1 VTEHLP
7 EILGAGAL
15 LVAVVAILAAVRAV
29 RTARGRE
36 EFATQSANRA
46 RRMKNEFVS
55 MVSHE
60 LRTPL
65 TSIAGFTDTLLES
78 WKNLPTDEIDE
89 FLTIINK
96 QAVHLSELVEDVLV
110 IPRLEAGRLRLDLG
124 LFDVS
129 EVAHDV
135 TNAILPPGTARE
147 AAVAIPGGVSVF
159 ADRRR
164 VQQILR
170 NLVENAHKYG
180 GDQVLVEGSPYG
192 EFYLIVVSDNG
203 PGIPEQDVDRVF
215 THFEQLSKGD
225 ARSDKGIGLGLH
237 RQSFLFHDE
246 DFTPGDCRRGGRGR
260 AGCPIRQDR
269 RGHHPLNGYTL
280 VIWSQQT
287 VTIGPCN
294 PSLHPTTPCSRLKP
308 TPPNLPCL
316 IR

>member
-1 VTEHLP
+1 MENLP
-7 EILGAGAL
+7 ELTGGTAL
-15 LVAVVAILAAVRAV
+15 LVAVVAVVAAFRAVRA
-29 RTARGRE
+29 ARSRE
-36 EFATQSANRA
+36 QFATQSADRA

-78 WKNLPTDEIDE
+78 WKHLPEEEVEE

-124 LFDVS
+124 MFDIS
-129 EVAHDV
+129 EVANDITHG
-135 TNAILPPGTARE
+135 ILPPGSARE

-170 NLVENAHKYG
+170 NLIENAHKYG

-192 EFYLIVVSDNG
+192 EFYLVVVSDNG
-203 PGIPEQDVDRVF
+203 PGIPEPDVDRVF

-225 ARSDKGIGLGLH
+225 ARSDKGIGLGLPIALRLARAMGGDLWYEH
-237 RQSFLFHDE
+237 RFPTGSRFCFTMRTSPPEIAGEADE
-246 DFTPGDCRRGGRGR
+246 EGRVGR
-260 AGCPIRQDR
+260 PDG
-269 RGHHPLNGYTL
+269 T
-280 VIWSQQT
+280 VE
-287 VTIGPCN
+287 VTI
-294 PSLHPTTPCSRLKP
+294 R
-308 TPPNLPCL
+308 
-316 IR
+316 

>member
-1 VTEHLP
+1 MEHLP
-7 EILGAGAL
+7 ELIGGGAVLA
-15 LVAVVAILAAVRAV
+15 AVVAVAIAIRAVRA
-29 RTARGRE
+29 ARGRE
-36 EFATQSANRA
+36 RFATESADRA

-78 WKNLPTDEIDE
+78 WKNLPAEEVDE

-124 LFDVS
+124 EFDLS
-129 EVAHDV
+129 TIAHDV
-135 TNAILPPGTARE
+135 TAAILPPGSARD
-147 AAVAIPGGVSVF
+147 AAVAIPGGVLVY
-159 ADRRR
+159 ADQRR

-192 EFYLIVVSDNG
+192 EFYLVVVSDNG
-203 PGIPEQDVDRVF
+203 PGIPEDDVDRVF

-225 ARSDKGIGLGLH
+225 SRSDKGIGLGLPIALRLARAMGGDVWYEH
-237 RQSFLFHDE
+237 RFPTGSRFCFTIRTSPPDPTADE
-246 DFTPGDCRRGGRGR
+246 EEGRVAQPDGS
-260 AGCPIRQDR
+260 
-269 RGHHPLNGYTL
+269 
-280 VIWSQQT
+280 VE
-287 VTIGPCN
+287 VTI
-294 PSLHPTTPCSRLKP
+294 R
-308 TPPNLPCL
+308 
-316 IR
+316 

>member
-1 VTEHLP
+1 MEHLP
-7 EILGAGAL
+7 ELIGGSAL
-15 LVAVVAILAAVRAV
+15 LVAAVSVLAAIRAVRA
-29 RTARGRE
+29 ARGRE
-36 EFATQSANRA
+36 QFATQSAERA

-78 WKNLPTDEIDE
+78 WTNLPPDEVDE

-110 IPRLEAGRLRLDLG
+110 IPRLEAGRLRLDLNM
-124 LFDVS
+124 FDVS

-135 TNAILPPGTARE
+135 TNAILPPGSARD
-147 AAVAIPGGVSVF
+147 AVVAIPGGVTVY

-164 VQQILR
+164 VQQVLR

-225 ARSDKGIGLGLH
+225 ARSDKGIGLGLPIALRLARAMGGDLWYEH
-237 RQSFLFHDE
+237 RFPTGSRFCFTMRTSPPETASEADE
-246 DFTPGDCRRGGRGR
+246 EGRVVRPDGT
-260 AGCPIRQDR
+260 IE
-269 RGHHPLNGYTL
+269 
-280 VIWSQQT
+280 VT
-287 VTIGPCN
+287 V
-294 PSLHPTTPCSRLKP
+294 R
-308 TPPNLPCL
+308 
-316 IR
+316 

>member
-1 VTEHLP
+1 MTEHLP
-7 EILGAGAL
+7 DILGGSAL

-29 RTARGRE
+29 RAARGRE
-36 EFATQSANRA
+36 DFATQSADRA

-78 WKNLPTDEIDE
+78 WKNLPAEEIDE

-135 TNAILPPGTARE
+135 TNAILPPGSARE

-164 VQQILR
+164 VQQVLR

-203 PGIPEQDVDRVF
+203 PGIPEEDVDRVF

-225 ARSDKGIGLGLH
+225 ARSDKGIGLGLPIALRLARAMGGDLWYEH
-237 RQSFLFHDE
+237 RFPTGSRFCFTMRTSPPEIAGEADE
-246 DFTPGDCRRGGRGR
+246 EGRV
-260 AGCPIRQDR
+260 IRSD
-269 RGHHPLNGYTL
+269 GT
-280 VIWSQQT
+280 VE
-287 VTIGPCN
+287 VTI
-294 PSLHPTTPCSRLKP
+294 R
-308 TPPNLPCL
+308 
-316 IR
+316 